1 MRRLAAALLALG
13 LAAPALA
20 ETGPLW
26 PRPQPRPGA
35 APMAAVTAIAGPR
48 PQPRPGAGP
57 DAAGPEASVSAPPAR
72 RPHQRP
78 AGRAQAVT
86 GLPASSPRP
95 QPRRPEALRLP
106 VVVQVAARPSALPR
120 MAAVAP
126 PERPEN
132 LQRLSQVAA
141 MRPVA
146 YPDPGGARGSVCG
159 VEAIRG
165 TPIPA
170 IPAKVRGC
178 GLTEGVK
185 VTSVGGI
192 ALSAPASIDCSTAR
206 ALHSWIEG
214 GLKPAVGRLGGG
226 VSRLEVAASYSCRPR
241 NNRKGGRISEHG
253 KGRAIDIAAIVLK
266 NGTVLSVLDGWRSAA
281 QGKVLRQVHKSAC
294 GPFNT
299 TLGPGS
305 DGYHENHFHF
315 DTARGRGPYC
325 R

>member
-1 MRRLAAALLALG
+1 MAAMLALA
-13 LAAPALA
+13 LAAPAPA
-20 ETGPLW
+20 ETPQAGPAAPPPRPQARPEAVAVAPVL
-26 PRPQPRPGA
+26 RPQPRP
-35 APMAAVTAIAGPR
+35 PR
-48 PQPRPGAGP
+48 A
-57 DAAGPEASVSAPPAR
+57 DAAASAEVERTGPVAPVRRPRARALPPAL
-72 RPHQRP
+72 PVSGP
-78 AGRAQAVT
+78 A
-86 GLPASSPRP
+86 LPSSPRP
-95 QPRRPEALRLP
+95 RLRPPEFLRLP

-120 MAAVAP
+120 LAAIAP

-132 LQRLSQVAA
+132 LQRLSQAVA
-141 MRPVA
+141 MRPQA
-146 YPDPGGARGSVCG
+146 YPDPVGAKGSVCG

-170 IPAKVRGC
+170 IPAKVKGC
-178 GLTEGVK
+178 GLQDGVK
-185 VTSVGGI
+185 VTAVGGI
-192 ALSAPASIDCSTAR
+192 ALSTPAMIDCTTAR
-206 ALHSWIEG
+206 ALHAWIES

-226 VSRLEVAASYSCRPR
+226 VERLEVAASYSCRPR

-253 KGRAIDIAAIVLK
+253 RGRAIDIAAIVLR
-266 NGTVLSVLDGWRSAA
+266 NGTSLSVLDGWHSAS
-281 QGKVLRQVHKSAC
+281 QGKVLRRIHKAAC